1 MPTISSANHRID
13 FTTDLLHSAVN
24 SQSVSRQ
31 AGSQPVCIQ
40 AAKGKTDTPIQNLI
54 VPEISD
60 QTGIEDQLYL
70 LPASIARFL
79 LRRAKLGQCPPI
91 PVLRTL
97 GLKTENELAAK
108 DHSVNHTWRVA

>member
-1 MPTISSANHRID
+1 MPTTSSANHRID
-13 FTTDLLHSAVN
+13 FTTSLLSGAVY

-31 AGSQPVCIQ
+31 AASQSVSIQ
-40 AAKGKTDTPIQNLI
+40 TAKGKTDTPVQNLI

-97 GLKTENELAAK
+97 GLKTENELAGK
-108 DHSVNHTWRVA
+108 DRPEQHTWRVA